1 MVEDVRAFN
10 DGNHGLET
18 GNLRK
23 VRGIR
28 NTQRI
33 AARDCA
39 SGGRQS
45 ALKTKPA
52 TQTQIQMTII
62 SLILFTAFAAGLT
75 WFITRKDEK
84 STAEGFFLGGRSLT
98 FPIIAGS
105 LLLTNLSTEQMVG
118 LNGAAFAHGLS
129 VMAWEVVAVVALV
142 LMAIFFLPR
151 FLRTGIT
158 TVPQF
163 LELRFD
169 RTTQSIA
176 NTIFLM
182 AYTFLLIPLILYT
195 GAIGLISIVDLKG
208 LTGIENETTLLRG
221 TVVLIGVL
229 GMLYSRFGG
238 LRTLAVL
245 DTINGI
251 GLLIGGMLVAYYA
264 LNAAGGDEGISAGW
278 TSLKESQP
286 ERMTSMGAEGS
297 ELPFSTI
304 FTGVALLNLFYWCTN
319 QQIIQRTF
327 GASSLAEGQK
337 GVLLT
342 GALKLL
348 GPLYLVLPGL
358 VAFQLYAGKD
368 ISNDQAYGTLV
379 RDLLPGPLTGFFA
392 AVMIGAI
399 LSSFNAALN
408 STSALF
414 SIGLYKHVLNP
425 AGTEK
430 QTVRAAKW
438 FVVIVAIAA
447 MLGAPFLA
455 GQGTIFVYLQKMNAI
470 YAIPIFS
477 VVVVGMLHPR
487 VPAWAAS
494 IAMIAGILII
504 SLGYFVPTFDVAMKE
519 AGLHGFHFIGI
530 VFAILVAFLLIV
542 GSVAPRATAWKLET
556 SNDIDLTPW
565 KGAKFASA
573 LLILVVIGIYAAFAT

>member
-1 MVEDVRAFN
+1 MLRHLKNRRA
-10 DGNHGLET
+10 ESPA
-18 GNLRK
+18 K
-23 VRGIR
+23 
-28 NTQRI
+28 TQ
-33 AARDCA
+33 
-39 SGGRQS
+39 
-45 ALKTKPA
+45 KP
-52 TQTQIQMTII
+52 TMTII
-62 SLILFTAFAAGLT
+62 SFIVFTLFAAGLT

-84 STAEGFFLGGRSLT
+84 DSSEGFFLGGRSLT

-118 LNGAAFAHGLS
+118 LNGSAYANGLS

-142 LMAIFFLPR
+142 LMAIFFLPK

-163 LELRFD
+163 LEQRYD
-169 RTTQSIA
+169 RNAQSIA
-176 NTIFLM
+176 NTIFLL

-195 GAIGLISIVDLKG
+195 GAVGLISMIDLKA
-208 LTGIENETTLLRG
+208 LTGIEDYNTLLRG
-221 TVVLIGVL
+221 TVVLIGVI
-229 GMLYSRFGG
+229 GMIYSRFGG

-245 DTINGI
+245 DTINGV
-251 GLLIGGMLVAYYA
+251 GLLVGGMLVAYFA
-264 LNAAGGDEGISAGW
+264 LNAAGDGSGISAGW
-278 TSLKESQP
+278 QALKEGQP
-286 ERMTSMGAEGS
+286 DRMNSMGAPGS
-297 ELPFSTI
+297 EVPFSTL

-342 GALKLL
+342 AALKLL

-358 VAFQLYAGKD
+358 VAFQLYMGKD
-368 ISNDQAYGTLV
+368 IPNDQAYGTLV
-379 RDLLPGPLTGFFA
+379 RDLLPEHLTGFFA

-414 SIGLYKHVLNP
+414 SIGLYKHVINP
-425 AGTEK
+425 SGTEQ

-438 FVVIVAIAA
+438 FVVVVAIAA
-447 MLGAPFLA
+447 MIGAPLLI
-455 GQGTIFVYLQKMNAI
+455 GQDTIFGYLQKMNAI
-470 YAIPIFS
+470 YFIPIFS

-494 IAMIAGILII
+494 VAMLAGILII
-504 SLGYFVPTFDVAMKE
+504 SLGYFVKPLADAIAA
-519 AGLHGFHFIGI
+519 AGIHGFHFIGI
-530 VFAILVAFLLIV
+530 VFALLVIFLLIM
-542 GSVAPRATAWKLET
+542 GKVAPRATAWKIET

-565 KGAKFASA
+565 KGAKIASA
-573 LLILVVIGIYAAFAT
+573 LLVLVVIGIYAAFAG